1 MRYMHPP
8 IMQMKGSTSPKPFL
22 SSSYWYLYSSSSS
35 SSTTFWCAM
44 VCENLE
50 DIKSYIREWTSGP
63 LWFKAY
69 IFANI
74 NYNGAILGWHILFY
88 NLYWKLGYL
97 FPLST
102 YADLIESW
110 LILETYPWCS
120 VSSPFVVSIS
130 PFADMQQKSIVSPD
144 MKVEVEETPWAT
156 LK

>member
-88 NLYWKLGYL
+88 NLYWNLGYL
-97 FPLST
+97 PPPSQHMQTWSNHGKSWKLTLGVLLVVLSMFRSHHLKT
-102 YADLIESW
+102 
-110 LILETYPWCS
+110 CS
-120 VSSPFVVSIS
+120 KNRFSAQVW
-130 PFADMQQKSIVSPD
+130 K
-144 MKVEVEETPWAT
+144 
-156 LK
+156 